1 MSIRLLLATA
11 LAAFATL
18 SFAAPDK
25 PECISGAKP
34 GGGFDLT
41 CKLAQ
46 QGMQEAKMLAA
57 PMRITYMPGG
67 VGAVAMNAVVG
78 QRPSDGNAIVAYSGG
93 SLLNIAQG
101 KFGKWTENDV
111 RWLVALGADYGC
123 ISVRADSPYK
133 TLKDLV
139 TAIKSDPTKVA
150 IGGGG
155 SVGSQDWTKVAT
167 LSKQVGVDP
176 KALRYVSFEGNG
188 EVTTALLGGHIQAG
202 SGDISADLPQHKAG
216 QIRILAVYSDKRL
229 PGDAANIPTAKE
241 EGYDF
246 TWPIVRGFYLGPKVS
261 DADYKWW
268 QDAFTKL
275 LASKDFLALRDQ
287 RDLYPFAMTGAELDT
302 YIKKTVGEYRKLA
315 NEFGLAQK
323 P

>member
-1 MSIRLLLATA
+1 MTARTLLALT
-11 LAAFATL
+11 LAAFATASL
-18 SFAAPDK
+18 AAPDK
-25 PECISGAKP
+25 PECIAGAKP

-46 QGMQEAKMLAA
+46 QGMQEAKMLSS

-78 QRPSDGNAIVAYSGG
+78 QRPTDGNAIVAFSGG

-111 RWLVALGADYGC
+111 RWLAAIGTDYGC
-123 ISVRADSPYK
+123 ISVRADSPHK
-133 TLKDLV
+133 TLKDLMN
-139 TAIKSDPTKVA
+139 AIKADPTKVA

-155 SVGSQDWTKVAT
+155 SVGSQDWTKTAT
-167 LSKQVGVDP
+167 LAKQIGVDP

-216 QIRILAVYSDKRL
+216 KIRILAVYSDKRL
-229 PGDAANIPTAKE
+229 PGDAANIPTAIE
-241 EGYDF
+241 SGYNF
-246 TWPIVRGFYLGPKVS
+246 TWPIIRGFYVAPKIS
-261 DADYKWW
+261 DADYKFWL
-268 QDAFTKL
+268 DSFNKL

-287 RDLYPFAMTGAELDT
+287 RDLYPFSMTGAELDA
-302 YIKKTVGEYRKLA
+302 YVKKTVAEYRRVA
-315 NEFGLAQK
+315 DEFGLIQK
-323 P
+323 